1 MANKKD
7 LTNVTEVVEEN
18 VPEKVIVN
26 LALSEKTENGV
37 LVGLNGK
44 NYLIKPGV
52 DVEVPAGVAKILK
65 RKEKAIRI
73 AWENKQKMKMIK
85 LPE

>member
-7 LTNVTEVVEEN
+7 LTTETEVVEEN

-26 LALSEKTENGV
+26 LDFNKKTENGV
-37 LVGLNGK
+37 FVGLNGM

-65 RKEKAIRI
+65 RKEKAIRK
-73 AWENKQKMKMIK
+73 AWETKQRLKNN
-85 LPE
+85 LPK